1 MCSFINL
8 VVYLSGHKVLSIV
21 PLCTDAAP
29 LNRVIHSAQLH
40 SIVTNTASPM
50 LVRSGSHRAL
60 SQELQRRLAESEEEK
75 TKIKE
80 RANRL
85 EEAEKML
92 HERLEKSLSD
102 SITLRVEMAQ
112 SSSEARFQ
120 RERCERLESGLE
132 EMRLQLSTSSQ
143 RRLDME
149 RMLAQQQEAGRS
161 RDGEILRA
169 SEALRA
175 AQDASRRSEIEAE
188 VSKAAES
195 RLLTQLKDAREE
207 VRRQASLSDS
217 VSRIEAGLSSRVEEE
232 KANLVQERDGAMK
245 AMEIFRKQVAERTVI
260 DDQVREVLCSVI
272 QCDVMQWCVATPS

>member
-1 MCSFINL
+1 
-8 VVYLSGHKVLSIV
+8 
-21 PLCTDAAP
+21 
-29 LNRVIHSAQLH
+29 
-40 SIVTNTASPM
+40 M
-50 LVRSGSHRAL
+50 LQSGSHRAL
-60 SQELQRRLAESEEEK
+60 SQELQRRLTESEEEK

-92 HERLEKSLSD
+92 HERLENSLSD
-102 SITLRVEMAQ
+102 SIALRVEMAQ

-120 RERCERLESGLE
+120 RERCERLETGLE

-149 RMLAQQQEAGRS
+149 RMLAQQQQSGRS
-161 RDGEILRA
+161 RDEEIMRSA
-169 SEALRA
+169 EALRV
-175 AQDASRRSEIEAE
+175 AQDAARRSEIEAE

-232 KANLVQERDGAMK
+232 KANLVQERDGVMK
-245 AMEIFRKQVAERTVI
+245 ALEVFRKQVAERTVI
-260 DDQVREVLCSVI
+260 DDQVRKVLWCAV
-272 QCDVMQWCVATPS
+272 QCYAVLQRLLKCVPSRR